1 MQAASAT
8 LLKVRFNDVAQLHN
22 HLHVTEGRTLFF
34 FRGTQGALVA
44 GARVVVQ
51 FLLANGQVSTQR
63 GSVIGRVDGD
73 QTGAWIEF
81 PDSRLVKK
89 LDQGLRARTQPRIA
103 CDLLVEVRQDSDPY
117 VARIVDVS
125 LAAMRVLGAP
135 GLRKGPPVDA
145 RLIGAGPALPSQL
158 GRAEVVRSDANGA
171 DVALK
176 FMRADPAARIA
187 STRLLQAL
195 HETWTHAPELAHPPM
210 CCKDG
215 RVLEPPVPHIK
226 GRL

>member
-34 FRGTQGALVA
+34 FRGTQGALAV
-44 GARVVVQ
+44 GTRVVVQ

-103 CDLLVEVRQDSDPY
+103 CDLLVEVRQDSDP
-117 VARIVDVS
+117 
-125 LAAMRVLGAP
+125 
-135 GLRKGPPVDA
+135 
-145 RLIGAGPALPSQL
+145 
-158 GRAEVVRSDANGA
+158 
-171 DVALK
+171 
-176 FMRADPAARIA
+176 
-187 STRLLQAL
+187 
-195 HETWTHAPELAHPPM
+195 
-210 CCKDG
+210 
-215 RVLEPPVPHIK
+215 
-226 GRL
+226 